1 MPRARRPK
9 YDCLFSAHLFTVNLP
24 LVSLLIRSTDRKT
37 LEQTLK
43 SVALQNYDAIEVW
56 VIAAKPEH
64 QALPDQVG
72 RFPLHF
78 VPTTAPLSRTQA
90 ANKALGS
97 AQGRFAMFLDDDDW
111 IAPEH
116 VQQLVLA
123 LQANAGF
130 KAAYSQAHL
139 VDING
144 ADLQRELMGKPY
156 AKSHLICFN
165 LFVLHTVLFD
175 VCLRQAG
182 CRFDEALDIF
192 EDWDFWLQ
200 ASEHTDF
207 FFVQKPTAYY
217 RIHDS
222 SGVHQQAP
230 FTGDAYQLIYDKWQ
244 ARWHPE
250 DIAQLMKRNWTEIAT
265 GLALK
270 ETQVELGA
278 TQVELAQANSRFE
291 TVNAKLKE
299 KLSELERVQEI
310 NTENASKIQ
319 SLESTLGLM
328 QNSRSWRWT
337 RGIRKLGRIARK
349 VRQLTRQQ
357 GGLKQALTKSVKVLF
372 QSGPQGLASAVQK
385 ASDQSLTYA
394 QWIAENEPAHT
405 SYSSLKASA
414 LAWPSQPLVS
424 IIMPTYNSPLN
435 FLAQAIESVKAQV
448 YPHWQLCIADDASS
462 DKKVQAFLEEAAAKD
477 SRISIVLRPQNG
489 HISESSNSALAI
501 AKGEWVALLDHD
513 DLLHPLALYELVKCL
528 QQHTDANIVFSDED
542 KVDEQGARFG
552 PYFKTEYNPELM
564 WAQNMI
570 SHLGCYRKSELDEIG
585 GFRKGFEGSQD
596 YDLAL
601 RVIQRSSV
609 SQIVHIPKVLYH
621 WRAISGSTA
630 LAPSEK
636 PYAEIASR
644 KALKEHLKAIQVPA
658 WVGASPE
665 VASMNR
671 VRPQLFEP
679 APLVSILIPTKD
691 RIDLLRQCIDSIQ
704 TKSSYQQYEILVINN
719 NSEQAESFDYFTQLK
734 AAGVQVLNYPKPFNF
749 SAINNFAAQHAAGE
763 DLCLMN
769 NDIEIQTPDWME
781 EMLSFAQL
789 EKAGAVGARLW
800 YPGSGGLQHG
810 GVIVGMGGV
819 AGHAYVGLA
828 RSEKGYF
835 GRPVLHHRCS
845 AVTAACLMIKKA
857 TYFAVNGMDEGLAV
871 AFNDVD
877 FCLRLGQAGFHCVY
891 TPHAEMTH
899 HESASRGDDLSDA
912 NRQRFMSEEAFM
924 KSRWGQQLLADP
936 YYSPNL
942 SLDHSD
948 FRMAARSSVV

>member
-1 MPRARRPK
+1 MI
-9 YDCLFSAHLFTVNLP
+9 AHLLHTPFNVKLP
-24 LVSLLIRSTDRKT
+24 LVSILIRSTDRKT
-37 LEQTLK
+37 LEQTLS
-43 SVALQNYDAIEVW
+43 SVALQIYDFIEVW
-56 VIAAKPEH
+56 VIAATPEH
-64 QALPDQVG
+64 QALPDLVG

-78 VPTTAPLSRTQA
+78 VPTAVPLSRTQA
-90 ANKALGS
+90 ANKALDS
-97 AQGRFAMFLDDDDW
+97 AQGLFALYLDDDDW

-116 VQQLVLA
+116 IQQLVLA
-123 LQANAGF
+123 LQANVGF
-130 KAAYSQAHL
+130 KAAYSQAQL

-144 ADLQRELMGKPY
+144 ADFQRELMGKPY
-156 AKSHLICFN
+156 EKSHLICAN

-175 VCLRQAG
+175 LSLRQSG
-182 CRFDEALDIF
+182 CRFDEDLNVY

-222 SGVHQQAP
+222 SGVHQQAA
-230 FTGDAYQLIYDKWQ
+230 FTGDAYRQIYRKWQ
-244 ARWHPE
+244 AHWRPE
-250 DIAQLMKRNWTEIAT
+250 DIEQLMLHNSKEIAT
-265 GLALK
+265 NMAL
-270 ETQVELGA
+270 ENAQIALQQSQVELVQ
-278 TQVELAQANSRFE
+278 TKSQLE
-291 TVNAKLKE
+291 TANAKLE
-299 KLSELERVQEI
+299 ENLNELKSLQEI
-310 NTENASKIQ
+310 NSNNATKIQ
-319 SLESTLGLM
+319 DLENTLGLM

-337 RGIRKLGRIARK
+337 RAIRSLGHIARR

-357 GGLKQALTKSVKVLF
+357 GGFKQALTKSVKVLF
-372 QSGPQGLASAVQK
+372 QSGPQGLATAVQR
-385 ASDQSLTYA
+385 ASDQSLSYA
-394 QWIAENEPAHT
+394 DWIAQNEPASA
-405 SYSSLKASA
+405 SYAGFQVSA
-414 LAWPSQPLVS
+414 MTWASQPLVS

-435 FLAQAIESVKAQV
+435 FLAQAIESVKSQV

-462 DKKVQAFLEEAAAKD
+462 DKRVQAFLEEAAAKD

-501 AKGEWVALLDHD
+501 AKGKWVALLDHD

-528 QQHTDANIVFSDED
+528 QQWPEANIVFSDED

-552 PYFKTEYNPELM
+552 PYFKTKYNPELM

-601 RVIQRSSV
+601 RVIQRSSA

-621 WRAISGSTA
+621 WRAILGSTA

-644 KALKEHLKAIQVPA
+644 AALKEHMSAIQVPA

-665 VASMNR
+665 VANMNR
-671 VRPQLFEP
+671 VRPELIEP
-679 APLVSILIPTKD
+679 APLISILISTTD
-691 RIDLLRQCIDSIQ
+691 EIDSLKRCIDSIQ
-704 TKSSYQQYEILVINN
+704 TKSSYTSYEILVVD
-719 NSEQAESFDYFTQLK
+719 NSSEKAESFDYFARLK
-734 AAGVQVLNYPKPFNF
+734 VAGVKVLKYAEPFNF
-749 SAINNFAAQHAAGE
+749 SAIYNFAAQHVAGE
-763 DLCLMN
+763 YLCLMN
-769 NDIEIQTPDWME
+769 NSIEIQTSDWLE

-789 EKAGAVGARLW
+789 PQAGAVGARLW
-800 YPGSGGLQHG
+800 NQGSKGLRHCG
-810 GVIVGMGGV
+810 FITGLGGV
-819 AGHAYVGLA
+819 ASLAYDGIP
-828 RSEKGYF
+828 RTEKGYF

-845 AVTAACLMIKKA
+845 AVSSACLMVKKS

-899 HESASRGDDLSDA
+899 HESASKVDDLSDA
-912 NRQRFMSEEAFM
+912 NRERFMREEAFM

-936 YYSPNL
+936 FYSPNL

-948 FRMAARSSVV
+948 FRMASRSRVA

>member
-1 MPRARRPK
+1 M
-9 YDCLFSAHLFTVNLP
+9 NQP
-24 LVSLLIRSTDRKT
+24 LVSILIRSTDRET

-43 SVALQNYDAIEVW
+43 SVALQIYDFIEVW
-56 VIAAKPEH
+56 VIAATPLHKD
-64 QALPDQVG
+64 LPQNVG

-78 VPTTAPLSRTQA
+78 VLTTLALSRTQA
-90 ANKALGS
+90 ANKALDS
-97 AQGRFAMFLDDDDW
+97 ALGRFALFLDDDDW

-123 LQANAGF
+123 LQANAGL
-130 KAAYSQAHL
+130 KAAYSQANL
-139 VDING
+139 VDIKG
-144 ADLQRELMGKPY
+144 ADLQREVMGRPY

-175 VCLRQAG
+175 VSLRQAG
-182 CRFDEALDIF
+182 CRFDESLDIF

-200 ASEHTDF
+200 ISEHTDF
-207 FFVQKPTAYY
+207 LFVQKPTAYY

-222 SGVHQQAP
+222 SGVHQQEA
-230 FTGDAYQLIYDKWQ
+230 FTGEAYQQIYSKWL
-244 ARWHPE
+244 AHWRPE
-250 DIAQLMKRNWTEIAT
+250 EIAQLMKRNWTEIAN
-265 GLALK
+265 GSAIKEAQVAL
-270 ETQVELGA
+270 QQAQG
-278 TQVELAQANSRFE
+278 ELAQAKSQSKI
-291 TVNAKLKE
+291 VGAKLQ
-299 KLSELERVQEI
+299 ELLTDVTSLQEI
-310 NTENASKIQ
+310 NASSESKIQ
-319 SLESTLGLM
+319 SLENTIGLM

-337 RGIRKLGRIARK
+337 RGIRCLGHIARK
-349 VRQLTRQQ
+349 MRQLYRQQ
-357 GGLKQALTKSVKVLF
+357 GGIKQALSKAAKVLI
-372 QSGPQGLASAVQK
+372 QSGPEGFANAVQR
-385 ASDQSLTYA
+385 ASEQSFTYA
-394 QWIAENEPAHT
+394 HWIELNEPAKA
-405 SYSSLKASA
+405 SYASLKADA
-414 LAWPSQPLVS
+414 LAWPLQPLVS

-435 FLAQAIESVKAQV
+435 FLAQAIESAKDQV
-448 YPHWQLCIADDASS
+448 YPHWQLCIADDAST
-462 DKKVQAFLEEAAAKD
+462 DKRVQVFLEEAAAKD
-477 SRISIVLRPQNG
+477 SRISVVLRAQNG
-489 HISESSNSALAI
+489 HISESSNSALSI
-501 AKGEWVALLDHD
+501 ANGEWVALLDHD
-513 DLLHPLALYELVKCL
+513 DLLHPLALYELVKSL
-528 QQHTDANIVFSDED
+528 QQHPKANIVFSDED

-552 PYFKTEYNPELM
+552 PYFKTDYNPELM

-570 SHLGCYRKSELDEIG
+570 SHLGCYRKSVLNEIG

-601 RVIQRSSV
+601 RVIQRSNP

-621 WRAISGSTA
+621 WRAITGSTA

-644 KALKEHLKAIQVPA
+644 EALKEHLAAIRVSA

-671 VRPQLFEP
+671 VRPELIEP

-691 RIDLLRQCIDSIQ
+691 HIDLLKQCIDSLQ
-704 TKSSYQQYEILVINN
+704 TKSSYQTYEILVINN
-719 NSEQAESFDYFTQLK
+719 NSEKAESFDYFAQLK
-734 AAGVQVLNYPKPFNF
+734 AAGVKVLDYPKPFNF
-749 SAINNFAAQHAAGE
+749 SAINNFAAQQAEGE
-763 DLCLMN
+763 YLCLMN

-789 EKAGAVGARLW
+789 PNAGAVGARLW

-810 GVIVGMGGV
+810 GVIVGLGGV

-828 RSEKGYF
+828 KTEKGYF

-845 AVTAACLMIKKA
+845 AVTAACLMIKKT

-912 NRQRFMSEEAFM
+912 NRERFMSEEAFM

-948 FRMAARSSVV
+948 FRMSSLSRVA

>member
-1 MPRARRPK
+1 
-9 YDCLFSAHLFTVNLP
+9 VNQP
-24 LVSLLIRSTDRKT
+24 LVSILIRSTDRKT
-37 LEQTLK
+37 LEQTLS
-43 SVALQNYDAIEVW
+43 SVALQIYDFIEVW
-56 VIAAKPEH
+56 VIAATPEH
-64 QALPDQVG
+64 KDLPKSVG

-78 VPTTAPLSRTQA
+78 APTSLALSRTQA
-90 ANKALGS
+90 ANKALDS
-97 AQGRFAMFLDDDDW
+97 AQGRFALFLDDDDW

-123 LQANAGF
+123 LQANIGF
-130 KAAYSQAHL
+130 KAAYSQANL

-175 VCLRQAG
+175 VSLRQAG

-222 SGVHQQAP
+222 SGVHQETT
-230 FTGDAYQLIYDKWQ
+230 FTGNAYQQIYRKWQ
-244 ARWHPE
+244 ARWDTK
-250 DIAQLMKRNWTEIAT
+250 DIAQLMRRSWKEIAT
-265 GLALK
+265 GLAL
-270 ETQVELGA
+270 EEAQVA
-278 TQVELAQANSRFE
+278 LAQSKFQLE
-291 TVNAKLKE
+291 TVNAKL
-299 KLSELERVQEI
+299 QEI
-310 NTENASKIQ
+310 TTVSTSKIQ
-319 SLESTLGLM
+319 SLESTIGLM

-337 RGIRKLGRIARK
+337 RAIRGLGHIARK

-357 GGLKQALTKSVKVLF
+357 GGLKQALTKSVKLLF
-372 QSGPQGLASAVQK
+372 QSGPQGLANAVQR
-385 ASDQSLTYA
+385 ASAQSFTYA
-394 QWIAENEPAHT
+394 EWIALNEPT
-405 SYSSLKASA
+405 NSSYAGLKVSA
-414 LAWPSQPLVS
+414 LTWQNQPLVS

-435 FLAQAIESVKAQV
+435 FLAQAIESVQAQV

-462 DKKVQAFLEEAAAKD
+462 DKRVQAFLEDAAAKD
-477 SRISIVLRPQNG
+477 SRISVVLRGQNG

-528 QQHTDANIVFSDED
+528 QQQPEANIVFSDED

-552 PYFKTEYNPELM
+552 PYFKTDYNPELM

-570 SHLGCYRKSELDEIG
+570 SHLGCYRKSVLDEVG

-601 RVIQRSSV
+601 RVIQRSSA

-644 KALKEHLKAIQVPA
+644 KALQEHLAAIQMPA

-671 VRPQLFEP
+671 VRPELIET

-704 TKSSYQQYEILVINN
+704 TKSSYPHFEILVINN
-719 NSEQAESFDYFTQLK
+719 NSEQAESFDYFARLK
-734 AAGVQVLNYPKPFNF
+734 TLGVQVLDYPKPFNF

-763 DLCLMN
+763 YLCLMN

-789 EKAGAVGARLW
+789 AKAGAVGARLW

-828 RSEKGYF
+828 KSEKGYF

-845 AVTAACLMIKKA
+845 AVTAACLMIKKS

-912 NRQRFMSEEAFM
+912 NRERFMGEEAFM

-936 YYSPNL
+936 CYSPNL

-948 FRMAARSSVV
+948 FRMATRSRVA

>member
-1 MPRARRPK
+1 LRLARGYARCPK
-9 YDCLFSAHLFTVNLP
+9 YDCLFSAKLFNVNQP
-24 LVSLLIRSTDRKT
+24 LVSILIRSTDRKT
-37 LEQTLK
+37 LEQTLS
-43 SVALQNYDAIEVW
+43 SVALQIYDFIEVW
-56 VIAAKPEH
+56 VIAATPEH
-64 QALPDQVG
+64 KDLPKSVG

-78 VPTTAPLSRTQA
+78 APTTLALSRTQA
-90 ANKALGS
+90 ANKALDS
-97 AQGRFAMFLDDDDW
+97 AQGRFALFLDDDDW

-130 KAAYSQAHL
+130 KAAYSQAQL

-156 AKSHLICFN
+156 VKSHLICFN

-175 VCLRQAG
+175 VSLRQAG

-200 ASEHTDF
+200 VSKHTDF
-207 FFVQKPTAYY
+207 FFVQQPTAFY

-222 SGVHQQAP
+222 SGVHQQEA
-230 FTGDAYQLIYDKWQ
+230 FTGDAYQKIYRKWLTHW
-244 ARWHPE
+244 RPE
-250 DIAQLMKRNWTEIAT
+250 DIAQLMLRNWTEITKSA
-265 GLALK
+265 AL
-270 ETQVELGA
+270 QD
-278 TQVELAQANSRFE
+278 TQVELAQTRFQYE
-291 TVNAKLKE
+291 TVSAELQE
-299 KLSELERVQEI
+299 KLAELEEFTEI
-310 NTENASKIQ
+310 KNGNAVKIQ
-319 SLESTLGLM
+319 SLENTISLM

-337 RGIRKLGRIARK
+337 RGIRSIGHLARK
-349 VRQLTRQQ
+349 VRQITRQQ
-357 GGLKQALTKSVKVLF
+357 GGLKLALIKSVKVLF
-372 QSGPQGLASAVQK
+372 QSGPKGLANAVQR
-385 ASDQSLTYA
+385 ASEQSFTYA
-394 QWIAENEPAHT
+394 QWIAQNEPANA
-405 SYSSLKASA
+405 SYAGLKVSA
-414 LAWPSQPLVS
+414 LTWHTQPLVS

-435 FLAQAIESVKAQV
+435 FLAQAIDSVKAQV

-462 DKKVQAFLEEAAAKD
+462 DKRVQAFLEDAATKD
-477 SRISIVLRPQNG
+477 SRISVVLRAQNG

-513 DLLHPLALYELVKCL
+513 DLLHPMALYELVKCL
-528 QQHTDANIVFSDED
+528 QQQPQANIVFSDED

-552 PYFKTEYNPELM
+552 PYFKTDYNPELM

-570 SHLGCYRKSELDEIG
+570 SHLGCYRKSVLDEVG

-601 RVIQRSSV
+601 RVIQRSSA

-644 KALKEHLKAIQVPA
+644 KALQEHLAAIQVPA

-671 VRPQLFEP
+671 VKPQLVEP

-704 TKSSYQQYEILVINN
+704 TKSSYQNFEILVINN
-719 NSEQAESFDYFTQLK
+719 NSGQAESFDYFAQLK
-734 AAGVQVLNYPKPFNF
+734 TLGVKMLDYPKPFNF

-763 DLCLMN
+763 YLCLMN

-789 EKAGAVGARLW
+789 PNAGAVGARLW

-810 GVIVGMGGV
+810 GVIVGLGGV

-828 RSEKGYF
+828 KTEKGYF

-845 AVTAACLMIKKA
+845 AVTAACLMIKKS

-912 NRQRFMSEEAFM
+912 NRERFMSEEAFM
-924 KSRWGQQLLADP
+924 KSRWGQQLLVDP

-948 FRMAARSSVV
+948 FRMSTRSRVV

>member
-1 MPRARRPK
+1 M
-9 YDCLFSAHLFTVNLP
+9 NQP
-24 LVSLLIRSTDRKT
+24 LVSILIRSTDRKT
-37 LEQTLK
+37 LEQTLI
-43 SVALQNYDAIEVW
+43 SVALQIYDFIEVW
-56 VIAAKPEH
+56 VIAATQQHKD
-64 QALPDQVG
+64 LPKSVG

-78 VPTTAPLSRTQA
+78 VPTTLPLSRTQA
-90 ANKALGS
+90 ANKALDS
-97 AQGRFAMFLDDDDW
+97 AQGRFALFLDDDDW

-130 KAAYSQAHL
+130 KAAYSQANL

-156 AKSHLICFN
+156 TKSHLICFN

-175 VCLRQAG
+175 VSLRQAG

-207 FFVQKPTAYY
+207 FFVQKPTAFY

-222 SGVHQQAP
+222 SGVHQQTA
-230 FTGDAYQLIYDKWQ
+230 FTGDAYQQIYSKWQ
-244 ARWHPE
+244 AHWRPE
-250 DIAQLMKRNWTEIAT
+250 EIAQLMKRNWTEIAT
-265 GLALK
+265 GPALQ
-270 ETQVELGA
+270 ETQVALQRA
-278 TQVELAQANSRFE
+278 QVELVDTQFQFKI
-291 TVNAKLKE
+291 VNAKLQE
-299 KLSELERVQEI
+299 KVSELESFAEI
-310 NTENASKIQ
+310 NNGNAAKIQ
-319 SLESTLGLM
+319 SLENTIGLM

-337 RGIRKLGRIARK
+337 RAARGLGHIARK
-349 VRQLTRQQ
+349 VRQITRQQ
-357 GGLKQALTKSVKVLF
+357 GGFKKALTKSVKVLF
-372 QSGPQGLASAVQK
+372 QSGPQGLANAVQR
-385 ASDQSLTYA
+385 ASEQSFTYA
-394 QWIAENEPAHT
+394 QWIAQNEPALA
-405 SYSSLKASA
+405 SYSDLKASA
-414 LAWPSQPLVS
+414 LTWVTQPMVS

-435 FLAQAIESVKAQV
+435 FLAQAIDSVQAQV

-462 DKKVQAFLEEAAAKD
+462 DKRVQVLLEEAAAKD
-477 SRISIVLRPQNG
+477 SRISVVLRAQNG

-528 QQHTDANIVFSDED
+528 QQQPEANIVFSDED

-552 PYFKTEYNPELM
+552 PYFKTDYNPELM

-570 SHLGCYRKSELDEIG
+570 SHLGCYRKSVLDEVG

-601 RVIQRSSV
+601 RVIQRSSD

-644 KALKEHLKAIQVPA
+644 EALKEHLATLGVPA
-658 WVGASPE
+658 WVGVSPE

-671 VRPQLFEP
+671 VKPQLIEP

-704 TKSSYQQYEILVINN
+704 TKSSYQHFEILVINN
-719 NSEQAESFDYFTQLK
+719 NSEQAESFDYFAQLK
-734 AAGVQVLNYPKPFNF
+734 TLGVKVLDYPRPFNF

-763 DLCLMN
+763 YLCLMN
-769 NDIEIQTPDWME
+769 NDIEIQSPDWME

-789 EKAGAVGARLW
+789 PKAGAVGARLW

-828 RSEKGYF
+828 KSEKGYF

-845 AVTAACLMIKKA
+845 AVTAACLMIKKS

-912 NRQRFMSEEAFM
+912 NRERFMSEEAFM
-924 KSRWGQQLLADP
+924 KSRWGKQLLADP

-948 FRMAARSSVV
+948 FRMSARSRVA

>member
-1 MPRARRPK
+1 
-9 YDCLFSAHLFTVNLP
+9 VNKP
-24 LVSLLIRSTDRKT
+24 LVSILIRSTDRET

-43 SVALQNYDAIEVW
+43 SVALQIYDFIEVW
-56 VIAAKPEH
+56 VIAATPQHKD
-64 QALPDQVG
+64 LPQSVG
-72 RFPLHF
+72 RFPLQF
-78 VPTTAPLSRTQA
+78 VPTSLALSRTQA

-97 AQGRFAMFLDDDDW
+97 AQGRFALFLDDDDW

-130 KAAYSQAHL
+130 KAAYSQANL
-139 VDING
+139 VDIHG
-144 ADLQRELMGKPY
+144 ADLQREVMGKPY
-156 AKSHLICFN
+156 TKSHLICFN

-175 VCLRQAG
+175 VSLRQAG

-200 ASEHTDF
+200 VSEHTDF

-222 SGVHQQAP
+222 SGVHQQEA
-230 FTGDAYQLIYDKWQ
+230 FTGDAYQKIYSKWL
-244 ARWHPE
+244 AHWRPE
-250 DIAQLMKRNWTEIAT
+250 DIAQLMKRNWTEIAN
-265 GLALK
+265 GSALQ
-270 ETQVELGA
+270 ETQVALQQ
-278 TQVELAQANSRFE
+278 TQDELAQAKSQFE
-291 TVNAKLKE
+291 IVRARLQEALVDVTSL
-299 KLSELERVQEI
+299 QEI
-310 NTENASKIQ
+310 KASSESKIQ
-319 SLESTLGLM
+319 SLENILGLM

-337 RGIRKLGRIARK
+337 RAIRGIGHIARK
-349 VRQLTRQQ
+349 LRQLTRQQ
-357 GGLKQALTKSVKVLF
+357 GGLKQSLSKSAKVLF
-372 QSGPQGLASAVQK
+372 QSGPQGLANAVQR
-385 ASDQSLTYA
+385 ASEQSFTYA
-394 QWIAENEPAHT
+394 QWIAQNEPANS
-405 SYSSLKASA
+405 SYAGLKVSA
-414 LAWPSQPLVS
+414 LTWHTQPLVS

-462 DKKVQAFLEEAAAKD
+462 DKRVQAFLEEAAAKD
-477 SRISIVLRPQNG
+477 SRISVVLRAQNG
-489 HISESSNSALAI
+489 HISESSNSALSI

-513 DLLHPLALYELVKCL
+513 DLLHPLALYELVKSL
-528 QQHTDANIVFSDED
+528 QQHPEANIVFSDED

-552 PYFKTEYNPELM
+552 PYFKTDYNPELM

-570 SHLGCYRKSELDEIG
+570 SHLGCYRKSVLHEVG

-601 RVIQRSSV
+601 RVIQRSSD

-644 KALKEHLKAIQVPA
+644 KALQEHLAAIQVPA

-671 VRPQLFEP
+671 VKPQLVEP

-691 RIDLLRQCIDSIQ
+691 RIDLLRQCIESIQ
-704 TKSSYQQYEILVINN
+704 TKSSYKHFEILVINN
-719 NSEQAESFDYFTQLK
+719 NSEQAESFDYFAQLK
-734 AAGVQVLNYPKPFNF
+734 TLGVQVLDYPKPFNF

-763 DLCLMN
+763 YLCLMN

-789 EKAGAVGARLW
+789 SKAGAVGARLW

-828 RSEKGYF
+828 KSEKGYF

-845 AVTAACLMIKKA
+845 AVTAACLMIKKS

-912 NRQRFMSEEAFM
+912 NRERFMGEEAFM
-924 KSRWGQQLLADP
+924 KSRWGQQLLSDP
-936 YYSPNL
+936 CYSPNL

-948 FRMAARSSVV
+948 FRMATRSRVA

>member
-1 MPRARRPK
+1 LQLARGYARCPK
-9 YDCLFSAHLFTVNLP
+9 YDCLFSAKLFNVNQP
-24 LVSLLIRSTDRKT
+24 LVSILIRSTDRKT
-37 LEQTLK
+37 LEQTLS
-43 SVALQNYDAIEVW
+43 SVALQIYDFIEVW
-56 VIAAKPEH
+56 VIAATPEH
-64 QALPDQVG
+64 KDLPKSVG
-72 RFPLHF
+72 RFQLHF
-78 VPTTAPLSRTQA
+78 VPTTLALSRTQA
-90 ANKALGS
+90 ANKALDS
-97 AQGRFAMFLDDDDW
+97 AQGRFALFLDDDDW

-123 LQANAGF
+123 LQTNAGF
-130 KAAYSQAHL
+130 KAAYSQANL

-156 AKSHLICFN
+156 TKSHLICFN

-175 VCLRQAG
+175 VSLRQSG

-222 SGVHQQAP
+222 SGVHQETT
-230 FTGDAYQLIYDKWQ
+230 FTGNAYQQIYRKWQ
-244 ARWHPE
+244 ARWDTK
-250 DIAQLMKRNWTEIAT
+250 DIAQLMRRSWKEIAT
-265 GLALK
+265 GLAL
-270 ETQVELGA
+270 EEAQVA
-278 TQVELAQANSRFE
+278 LAQSKFQLE
-291 TVNAKLKE
+291 TVNAKL
-299 KLSELERVQEI
+299 QEI
-310 NTENASKIQ
+310 TTVSTSKIQ
-319 SLESTLGLM
+319 SLESTIGLM

-337 RGIRKLGRIARK
+337 RAIRGIGHIARK

-357 GGLKQALTKSVKVLF
+357 GGLKQALTKSVKLLF
-372 QSGPQGLASAVQK
+372 QSGPQGLANAVQR
-385 ASDQSLTYA
+385 ASAQSFTYA
-394 QWIAENEPAHT
+394 EWIALNEPALA
-405 SYSSLKASA
+405 SYAGLKASA
-414 LAWPSQPLVS
+414 LTWHTQPMVS
-424 IIMPTYNSPLN
+424 IVMPTYNSPLN
-435 FLAQAIESVKAQV
+435 FLAQAIESVQAQV

-462 DKKVQAFLEEAAAKD
+462 DKRVQAFLEDAAAKD
-477 SRISIVLRPQNG
+477 SRISVVLRAQNG

-528 QQHTDANIVFSDED
+528 QQQPEANIVFSDED

-552 PYFKTEYNPELM
+552 PYFKTDYNPELM

-570 SHLGCYRKSELDEIG
+570 SHLGCYRKSVLDEVG

-601 RVIQRSSV
+601 RVIQRSSA

-644 KALKEHLKAIQVPA
+644 KALQEHLAALGVPA

-671 VRPQLFEP
+671 VKPQLVEP

-691 RIDLLRQCIDSIQ
+691 RIDLLRQCMDSIQ
-704 TKSSYQQYEILVINN
+704 TKSSYQHFEILVVNN
-719 NSEQAESFDYFTQLK
+719 NSEQAESFDYFAQLK
-734 AAGVQVLNYPKPFNF
+734 TLGVQVLDYPKPFNF

-763 DLCLMN
+763 YLCLMN

-789 EKAGAVGARLW
+789 AKAGAVGARLW

-828 RSEKGYF
+828 KSEKGYF

-845 AVTAACLMIKKA
+845 AVTAACLMIKKS

-899 HESASRGDDLSDA
+899 YESASRGDDLSDA
-912 NRQRFMSEEAFM
+912 NRERFMGEEAFM
-924 KSRWGQQLLADP
+924 KSRWGQQLLSDP
-936 YYSPNL
+936 CYSPNL

-948 FRMAARSSVV
+948 FRMATRSRVA

>member
-1 MPRARRPK
+1 
-9 YDCLFSAHLFTVNLP
+9 VNQP
-24 LVSLLIRSTDRKT
+24 LVSILIRSTDRKT
-37 LEQTLK
+37 LEQTLS
-43 SVALQNYDAIEVW
+43 SVALQIYDFIEVW
-56 VIAAKPEH
+56 VIAATPEH
-64 QALPDQVG
+64 KDLPKSVG

-78 VPTTAPLSRTQA
+78 VPTTLALSRTQA
-90 ANKALGS
+90 ANKALDS
-97 AQGRFAMFLDDDDW
+97 AQGRFALFLDDDDW

-123 LQANAGF
+123 LQANVGF
-130 KAAYSQAHL
+130 KAAYSQANL

-175 VCLRQAG
+175 VSLRQAG

-207 FFVQKPTAYY
+207 FFVQQPTAFY

-222 SGVHQQAP
+222 SGVHQETT
-230 FTGDAYQLIYDKWQ
+230 FTGNAYQQIYRKWQ
-244 ARWHPE
+244 ARWDTK
-250 DIAQLMKRNWTEIAT
+250 DIAQLMRRSWKEIAT
-265 GLALK
+265 GLAL
-270 ETQVELGA
+270 EEAQVA
-278 TQVELAQANSRFE
+278 LAQSKFQLE
-291 TVNAKLKE
+291 TVNAKL
-299 KLSELERVQEI
+299 QEI
-310 NTENASKIQ
+310 TTVSTSKIQ
-319 SLESTLGLM
+319 SLESTIGLM

-337 RGIRKLGRIARK
+337 RAIRGIGHIARK

-357 GGLKQALTKSVKVLF
+357 GGLKQALTKSVKLLF
-372 QSGPQGLASAVQK
+372 QSGPQGLANAVQR
-385 ASDQSLTYA
+385 ASAQSFTYA
-394 QWIAENEPAHT
+394 EWIALNEPANS
-405 SYSSLKASA
+405 SYAGLKVSA
-414 LAWPSQPLVS
+414 LTWHTQPLVS

-435 FLAQAIESVKAQV
+435 FLAQAIDSVQAQV

-462 DKKVQAFLEEAAAKD
+462 DKRVQAFLEDAAAKD
-477 SRISIVLRPQNG
+477 SRISVVLRAQNG

-528 QQHTDANIVFSDED
+528 QQQPEANIMFSDED

-552 PYFKTEYNPELM
+552 PYFKTDYNPELM

-570 SHLGCYRKSELDEIG
+570 SHLGCYRKSVLDEVG

-601 RVIQRSSV
+601 RVIQRSSA

-644 KALKEHLKAIQVPA
+644 KALQEHLAALQVPA

-671 VRPQLFEP
+671 VRPQLIEP

-691 RIDLLRQCIDSIQ
+691 RIDLLRQCIESIQ
-704 TKSSYQQYEILVINN
+704 TKSSYQHFEILVINN
-719 NSEQAESFDYFTQLK
+719 NSEQAESFDYFAQLK
-734 AAGVQVLNYPKPFNF
+734 TLGVKVLDYPKPFNF

-763 DLCLMN
+763 YLCLMN

-789 EKAGAVGARLW
+789 AKAGAVGARLW

-828 RSEKGYF
+828 KSEKGYF

-845 AVTAACLMIKKA
+845 AVTAACLMIKKS

-912 NRQRFMSEEAFM
+912 NRERFMGEEAFM

-936 YYSPNL
+936 CYSPNL

-948 FRMAARSSVV
+948 FRMATRSRVA

>member
-1 MPRARRPK
+1 MI
-9 YDCLFSAHLFTVNLP
+9 AHLLHKPFNVKLP
-24 LVSLLIRSTDRKT
+24 LVSILIRSTDRKT
-37 LEQTLK
+37 LEQTLN
-43 SVALQNYDAIEVW
+43 SVALQIYDSIEVW
-56 VIAAKPEH
+56 VISATPEH
-64 QALPDQVG
+64 QALPDLVG

-78 VPTTAPLSRTQA
+78 VPTAAPLSRTQT
-90 ANKALGS
+90 ANKALDS
-97 AQGRFAMFLDDDDW
+97 AQGLFVLFLDDDDW

-130 KAAYSQAHL
+130 KAAYSQAQL

-156 AKSHLICFN
+156 EKSYLICAN

-175 VCLRQAG
+175 ISLTQLG
-182 CRFDEALDIF
+182 CRFDEDLNIY

-222 SGVHQQAP
+222 SGVHQQAA
-230 FTGDAYQLIYDKWQ
+230 FTGDAYRQIYRKWQ
-244 ARWHPE
+244 AHWRPE
-250 DIAQLMKRNWTEIAT
+250 DIEQLMLRNSTVIAT
-265 GLALK
+265 KMALK
-270 ETQVELGA
+270 DAQIA
-278 TQVELAQANSRFE
+278 LAQTKSQLEENLH
-291 TVNAKLKE
+291 KLK
-299 KLSELERVQEI
+299 SIQEI
-310 NTENASKIQ
+310 NSINAAKIQ
-319 SLESTLGLM
+319 SLENTLGLM

-337 RGIRKLGRIARK
+337 RAIRSLGHMARR
-349 VRQLTRQQ
+349 VRQLARQQ
-357 GGLKQALTKSVKVLF
+357 GGFKQALTKSVKILF
-372 QSGPQGLASAVQK
+372 KNGPQGLAAAVQR
-385 ASDQSLTYA
+385 ASDQSLSYA
-394 QWIAENEPAHT
+394 DWIAQNEPASASYAGFKT
-405 SYSSLKASA
+405 SAMTWA
-414 LAWPSQPLVS
+414 SQPLVS

-462 DKKVQAFLEEAAAKD
+462 DKRVQAFLEEAAAKD

-528 QQHTDANIVFSDED
+528 QQRPEANIVFSDED

-570 SHLGCYRKSELDEIG
+570 SHLGCYRKSKLDEIG

-601 RVIQRSSV
+601 RVIQRSSA

-644 KALKEHLKAIQVPA
+644 AALKEHMSAILVPA

-665 VASMNR
+665 VANMNR
-671 VRPQLFEP
+671 VRPEIIEP
-679 APLVSILIPTKD
+679 APLISIVISTQD
-691 RIDLLRQCIDSIQ
+691 GIDSLKRCIDAIQ
-704 TKSSYQQYEILVINN
+704 TKSSYPTYEILVVDNC
-719 NSEQAESFDYFTQLK
+719 SEKAESFDYFALLK
-734 AAGVQVLNYPKPFNF
+734 EAGVKVLKYAEPFNF
-749 SAINNFAAQHAAGE
+749 SAICNFAAQQASGQYV
-763 DLCLMN
+763 CLLSSR
-769 NDIEIQTPDWME
+769 IEIQTPEWME

-789 EKAGAVGARLW
+789 PQAGAVGARLW
-800 YPGSGGLQHG
+800 YPGKSGLKHCGFITGLG
-810 GVIVGMGGV
+810 GI
-819 AGHAYVGLA
+819 AGLA
-828 RSEKGYF
+828 YNGIPRTEKGYF

-845 AVTAACLMIKKA
+845 AVSSACLMIKKS
-857 TYFAVNGMDEGLAV
+857 TYFAVKGMDEDLAV

-899 HESASRGDDLSDA
+899 HDSASKVDDLSGA
-912 NRQRFMSEEAFM
+912 NRERLMSEEAFM
-924 KSRWGQQLLADP
+924 KSRWGQQLLTDP
-936 YYSPNL
+936 FYSPNL

-948 FRMAARSSVV
+948 FRMASRSRVA

>member
-1 MPRARRPK
+1 M
-9 YDCLFSAHLFTVNLP
+9 NQP
-24 LVSLLIRSTDRKT
+24 LVSILIRSTDRET

-43 SVALQNYDAIEVW
+43 SVALQIYDFIEVW
-56 VIAAKPEH
+56 VIAATPEH
-64 QALPDQVG
+64 KDLPPSVG

-78 VPTTAPLSRTQA
+78 VPTSSALSRTQA
-90 ANKALGS
+90 ANKALDS
-97 AQGRFAMFLDDDDW
+97 AQGRFALFLDDDDW

-116 VQQLVLA
+116 VQQLVPA

-130 KAAYSQAHL
+130 KAAYSQANL
-139 VDING
+139 VDIHG
-144 ADLQRELMGKPY
+144 ADLQREVMGKPY
-156 AKSHLICFN
+156 TKSHLICFN

-175 VCLRQAG
+175 VSLRQAG

-200 ASEHTDF
+200 VSKHTDF
-207 FFVQKPTAYY
+207 FFVQKPTAFY

-222 SGVHQQAP
+222 SGVHQQEA
-230 FTGDAYQLIYDKWQ
+230 FTGDAYQKIYSKWLTHW
-244 ARWHPE
+244 RPE
-250 DIAQLMKRNWTEIAT
+250 DIAQLMLRNWTEITKSA
-265 GLALK
+265 AL
-270 ETQVELGA
+270 QD
-278 TQVELAQANSRFE
+278 TQVELAQTRFQYE
-291 TVNAKLKE
+291 TVSAELQE
-299 KLSELERVQEI
+299 KLAELEEFTEI
-310 NTENASKIQ
+310 KNGNAVKIQ
-319 SLESTLGLM
+319 SLENTISLM

-337 RGIRKLGRIARK
+337 HAVRGLGHIARK
-349 VRQLTRQQ
+349 VRQITRQQ
-357 GGLKQALTKSVKVLF
+357 GGLKLALIKSVKVLF
-372 QSGPQGLASAVQK
+372 QSGPKGLANAVQR
-385 ASDQSLTYA
+385 ASEQSFTYA
-394 QWIAENEPAHT
+394 QWIAQNEPANA
-405 SYSSLKASA
+405 SYAGLKVSA
-414 LAWPSQPLVS
+414 LTWHTQPLVS

-462 DKKVQAFLEEAAAKD
+462 DKRVPAFLEEVAAKD
-477 SRISIVLRPQNG
+477 SRISVVLRTQNG
-489 HISESSNSALAI
+489 HISESSNSALFI

-513 DLLHPLALYELVKCL
+513 DLLHPLALYELVKSL
-528 QQHTDANIVFSDED
+528 QQQPDANIVFSDED

-552 PYFKTEYNPELM
+552 PYFKTDYNPELM

-570 SHLGCYRKSELDEIG
+570 SHLGCYRKSVLDEVG

-601 RVIQRSSV
+601 RVIQRSSA
-609 SQIVHIPKVLYH
+609 SQIIHIPKVLYH
-621 WRAISGSTA
+621 WRAITGSTA

-644 KALKEHLKAIQVPA
+644 EALKEHLAAIRVPA

-671 VRPQLFEP
+671 VRPELIEP

-691 RIDLLRQCIDSIQ
+691 RIDLLRQCIDSLQ
-704 TKSSYQQYEILVINN
+704 TKSSYKKYEILVINN
-719 NSEQAESFDYFTQLK
+719 NSEKAESFDYFAQLK
-734 AAGVQVLNYPKPFNF
+734 TLGVMVLDYPKPFNF

-763 DLCLMN
+763 YLCLMN

-789 EKAGAVGARLW
+789 PNAGAVGARLW

-810 GVIVGMGGV
+810 GVIVGLGGV

-828 RSEKGYF
+828 KTEKGYF

-845 AVTAACLMIKKA
+845 AVTAACLMIKKS

-912 NRQRFMSEEAFM
+912 NRDRFMGEEVFM

-936 YYSPNL
+936 CYSPNL

-948 FRMAARSSVV
+948 FRMATRSRVA

>member
-24 LVSLLIRSTDRKT
+24 LVSLLIRSTDRET

-43 SVALQNYDAIEVW
+43 SVALQNYDFIEVW
-56 VIAAKPEH
+56 VIAATPQHKD
-64 QALPDQVG
+64 LPKSVG

-78 VPTTAPLSRTQA
+78 VPTTLALSRTQA
-90 ANKALGS
+90 ANKALDS
-97 AQGRFAMFLDDDDW
+97 AQGRFALFLDEDDW

-123 LQANAGF
+123 LQANVGF

-175 VCLRQAG
+175 VSLRQAG

-200 ASEHTDF
+200 ASEHTEF

-222 SGVHQQAP
+222 SGVHQQAA
-230 FTGDAYQLIYDKWQ
+230 FTGDAYQQIYSKWRS
-244 ARWHPE
+244 RWYTK
-250 DIAQLMKRNWTEIAT
+250 DIAQLMQRSWTEIAT
-265 GLALK
+265 GLAL
-270 ETQVELGA
+270 EE
-278 TQVELAQANSRFE
+278 TQVELAQTKFE
-291 TVNAKLKE
+291 LENTSAKLKE
-299 KLSELERVQEI
+299 KLSELESLQEI
-310 NTENASKIQ
+310 NNGNVSKIQ
-319 SLESTLGLM
+319 SLETTLGLM

-337 RGIRKLGRIARK
+337 RAIRGLGHIARK

-357 GGLKQALTKSVKVLF
+357 GGIKQALAKSVKVLF
-372 QSGPQGLASAVQK
+372 QSGPQGLASAVQR
-385 ASDQSLTYA
+385 ASDQSFTYA
-394 QWIAENEPAHT
+394 DWIAQNEPAHA
-405 SYSSLKASA
+405 SYAGLKASA
-414 LAWPSQPLVS
+414 LTWPSQPLVS
-424 IIMPTYNSPLN
+424 IVMPTYNSPLN
-435 FLAQAIESVKAQV
+435 FLEQAIESVKAQV

-462 DKKVQAFLEEAAAKD
+462 DKRVQAFLEDAAAKD
-477 SRISIVLRPQNG
+477 SRISVVLRAQNG

-528 QQHTDANIVFSDED
+528 QQQPEANIVFSDED

-552 PYFKTEYNPELM
+552 PYFKTDYNPELM

-570 SHLGCYRKSELDEIG
+570 SHLGCYRKSVLDDVG

-601 RVIQRSSV
+601 RVIQRSSA

-644 KALKEHLKAIQVPA
+644 KALQEHLAALGVPA

-671 VRPQLFEP
+671 VKPQLVEP

-691 RIDLLRQCIDSIQ
+691 RIDLLRQCIESIQ
-704 TKSSYQQYEILVINN
+704 TKSSYQHFEILVINN
-719 NSEQAESFDYFTQLK
+719 NSEQAESFDYFAQLK
-734 AAGVQVLNYPKPFNF
+734 TLGVKVLDYPKPFNF

-763 DLCLMN
+763 YLCLMN

-781 EMLSFAQL
+781 ELLSFAQL
-789 EKAGAVGARLW
+789 EKTGAVGARLW

-828 RSEKGYF
+828 KSEKGYF

-845 AVTAACLMIKKA
+845 AVTAACLMIKKS

-912 NRQRFMSEEAFM
+912 NRERFMGEEAFM
-924 KSRWGQQLLADP
+924 KSRWGQQLLSDP
-936 YYSPNL
+936 CYSPNL

-948 FRMAARSSVV
+948 FRMATRSRVA

>member
-1 MPRARRPK
+1 MQLARGYARCPK
-9 YDCLFSAHLFTVNLP
+9 YDCLFSAKLFNVNQP
-24 LVSLLIRSTDRKT
+24 LVSILIRSTDRKT
-37 LEQTLK
+37 LEQTLS
-43 SVALQNYDAIEVW
+43 SVALQIYDFIEVW
-56 VIAAKPEH
+56 VIAATPEH
-64 QALPDQVG
+64 KDLPKSVG

-78 VPTTAPLSRTQA
+78 VPTTLALSRTQA
-90 ANKALGS
+90 ANKALDS
-97 AQGRFAMFLDDDDW
+97 AQGRFALFLDDDDW

-123 LQANAGF
+123 LQANVDF

-156 AKSHLICFN
+156 TKSHLICFN

-175 VCLRQAG
+175 VSLRQAG

-222 SGVHQQAP
+222 SGVHQETT
-230 FTGDAYQLIYDKWQ
+230 FTGNAYQQIYRKWQ
-244 ARWHPE
+244 ARWDTK
-250 DIAQLMKRNWTEIAT
+250 DIAQLMRRSWKEIAT
-265 GLALK
+265 GLAL
-270 ETQVELGA
+270 EEAQVA
-278 TQVELAQANSRFE
+278 LAQSKFQLE
-291 TVNAKLKE
+291 TVNAKL
-299 KLSELERVQEI
+299 QEI
-310 NTENASKIQ
+310 TTVSTSKIQ
-319 SLESTLGLM
+319 SLESTIGLM

-337 RGIRKLGRIARK
+337 SAIRGLGHIARK

-357 GGLKQALTKSVKVLF
+357 GGLKQALTKSVKLLF
-372 QSGPQGLASAVQK
+372 QSGPQGLANAIQR
-385 ASDQSLTYA
+385 ANEQSFTYA
-394 QWIAENEPAHT
+394 QWIAQNEPANS
-405 SYSSLKASA
+405 SYAGLKVSA
-414 LAWPSQPLVS
+414 LTWHTLPLVS

-435 FLAQAIESVKAQV
+435 FLAQAIESVQAQV

-462 DKKVQAFLEEAAAKD
+462 DKKVQTFLKDAAAKD
-477 SRISIVLRPQNG
+477 SRISVVLRAQNG

-528 QQHTDANIVFSDED
+528 QQQPEANIVFSDED

-552 PYFKTEYNPELM
+552 PYFKTDYNPELM

-570 SHLGCYRKSELDEIG
+570 SHLGCYRKSVLDEVG

-601 RVIQRSSV
+601 RVIQRSNA

-621 WRAISGSTA
+621 WRAISGITA

-644 KALKEHLKAIQVPA
+644 KALQEHLAAIQVPA

-671 VRPQLFEP
+671 VRPQLVEP

-704 TKSSYQQYEILVINN
+704 TKSSYQNFEILVINN
-719 NSEQAESFDYFTQLK
+719 NSEQAESFDYFAQLK
-734 AAGVQVLNYPKPFNF
+734 TLGVKVLDYPKPFNF

-763 DLCLMN
+763 YLCLMN

-789 EKAGAVGARLW
+789 SKAGAVGARLW

-828 RSEKGYF
+828 KSEKGYF

-845 AVTAACLMIKKA
+845 AVTAACLMIKKS

-899 HESASRGDDLSDA
+899 YESASRGDDLSDA
-912 NRQRFMSEEAFM
+912 NRERFMGEEAFM

-936 YYSPNL
+936 CYSPNL

-948 FRMAARSSVV
+948 FRMATRSRVA